1 MAVTSEAARK
11 AVAKYQAKLDE
22 IKVRVPKGE
31 REKYKQ
37 HAEAKGMSLNQLIIK
52 LLDEDMKRG

>member
-1 MAVTSEAARK
+1 MPYSDAQNK
-11 AVAKYQAKLDE
+11 ATQKYSKKAYDQ
-22 IKVRVPKGE
+22 IKVVVKKGE

-52 LLDEDMKRG
+52 LLDEDMKQG